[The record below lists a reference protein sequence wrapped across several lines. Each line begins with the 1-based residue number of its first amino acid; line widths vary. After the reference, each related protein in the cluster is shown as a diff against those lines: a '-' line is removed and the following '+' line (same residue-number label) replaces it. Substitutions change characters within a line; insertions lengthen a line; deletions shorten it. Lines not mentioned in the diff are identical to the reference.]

1 MENSKIKEASNV
13 RLSDMLENDLA
24 ISLAKDFLAY
34 PTPELNE
41 SQPGKKKIN
50 SRYFTSM
57 IFFLKEKALNSSK
70 YFKSGNQMCLRMP
83 SSLYQRIVLWM

>member
-13 RLSDMLENDLA
+13 KLSDMLENDLA

-41 SQPGKKKIN
+41 SQPGKKKSTQDI
-50 SRYFTSM
+50 
-57 IFFLKEKALNSSK
+57 
-70 YFKSGNQMCLRMP
+70 
-83 SSLYQRIVLWM
+83 SLQ